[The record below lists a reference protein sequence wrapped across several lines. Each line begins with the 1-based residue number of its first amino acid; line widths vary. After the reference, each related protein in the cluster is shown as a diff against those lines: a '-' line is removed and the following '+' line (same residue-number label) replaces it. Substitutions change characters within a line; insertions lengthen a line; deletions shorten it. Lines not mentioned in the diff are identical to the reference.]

1 MSEPTPSGSPDVPP
15 THTAPAPLV
24 APSPQSPEGAS
35 SPANAQRFADDAATE
50 TSEAARKFAEYVEPE
65 IAVMLRVAGSLAG
78 RTGGAEDLVQETL
91 IRAYRA
97 IDSFDGAHPRA
108 WLLTILR
115 RTHINMNRRQRPIV
129 VDDFEVMHRA
139 RPAFGSGQQDGPEDQ
154 VLAAT
159 LHPRLQDA
167 VKALDPR
174 FRTVLLLVDVDGL
187 TYAETAAVLDIPVG
201 TVMSRLSR
209 ARDRVRTHLGPDV
222 VKAKRL

>member
-35 SPANAQRFADDAATE
+35 SAANAQRSADDAATE

-129 VDDFEVMHRA
+129 VDDFELMHRA